1 MQIVSI
7 DDVAYYSRLGQ
18 NIYRHD
24 GLLALPRGI
33 VIKQKEIEEIKYHGI
48 DYILAYDKR
57 TPIGNEEDISFTL
70 NIIENA
76 YLKTTLWNEKF
87 GEALYE
93 VVHDKVTSN
102 KKVSKLLNDLRMLDS
117 YSFAHCINISMII
130 VSLLS
135 KENIRSEEL
144 YNLAFVSLL
153 HDIGRL
159 NMVELFN
166 KQGKLS
172 DKEFEMLKNHPQE
185 SYKLLK
191 KAGLADEEMAF
202 VMETHEKYNG
212 TGYPYRLKGGAIPD
226 LSQLILIAD
235 IYNAL
240 SSFRPYRDVYN
251 PHAVSKMIEEETG
264 KAFNQ
269 RVVNLFRE
277 NFEPYKK
284 GVQVELN
291 DGRIAYVKDTRYSKT
306 LPLVQIISE
315 HTGKELESID
325 LSSREDLRI
334 KRILNI

>member
-1 MQIVSI
+1 MQILPVK
-7 DDVAYYSRLGQ
+7 DVPYYSRLGQ

-33 VIKQKEIEEIKYHGI
+33 ILKSKEIEEIKYHGI
-48 DYILAYDKR
+48 EYILAYDKR
-57 TPIGNEEDISFTL
+57 TPVGNEEDISFTL
-70 NIIENA
+70 NIIESA

-87 GEALYE
+87 GEELFEAIHE
-93 VVHDKVTSN
+93 KVTRN
-102 KKVSKLLNDLRMLDS
+102 KKISKLLNDLRMLDS

-130 VSLLS
+130 ISLLK
-135 KENIRSEEL
+135 KENVGVKVVH
-144 YNLAFVSLL
+144 NLAYISLL

-159 NMVELFN
+159 NMVDLFN

-172 DKEFEMLKNHPQE
+172 DREFEKLKSHPEE

-202 VMETHEKYNG
+202 VIETHEKYNG
-212 TGYPYRLKGGAIPD
+212 TGYPYRLRGNDIPD

-240 SSFRPYRDVYN
+240 SSFRPYRDVYT
-251 PHAVSKMIEEETG
+251 PHAVSKMIEEEKG
-264 KAFNQ
+264 KAFNG
-269 RVVNLFRE
+269 RVVDLFRE

-284 GVQVELN
+284 GLQVELS
-291 DGRIAYVKDTRYSKT
+291 DGRLAVIKDTRYSKT
-306 LPLVQIISE
+306 LPLVQVQCE
-315 HTGKELESID
+315 YTGELMEIVD
-325 LSSREDLRI
+325 LSVQDEVRI